1 MSQPLKDAVGICK
14 TIMRNGFDAYV
25 INARLQERILETGKE
40 REVDICCDADF
51 EDLSKLF
58 PLLEPTGAP
67 NLVGMLKE
75 GDLLIRIYPADIE
88 EGSHPESSLA
98 RFTPG
103 MIKAL
108 ENTENGLPLELACP
122 YMPRSVELYDGFA
135 NIGEGLIRFQGL
147 PDETLKQNYL
157 RAVRALRFAANF
169 QLPIEPNSWMAIVRS
184 AKRVLDYVS
193 ISDIMDEWRKVEAEN
208 MWFFVKLLYDSTIL
222 HGLIPEVAA
231 LSRVKQIKNPEDGE
245 ELVLDHTLE
254 LMRYYPEE
262 LPYDWYGVMACLFH
276 DVGKLYAA
284 EFFADQW
291 TFYHH
296 HRIGAKVTRKI
307 LTRLRF
313 MPEDIDMICH
323 LVRHHMR
330 FHFMLTDRGIRRFVA
345 LNDYPRLIE
354 ITRADIKA
362 RNGSYKEFNHNMKML
377 ERTAVPE
384 EALEP
389 LLNGHE
395 IMEFAEIK
403 PGPAVGLIRDALLQA
418 QIAGDVTSVP
428 EAVEFVR
435 SYGQREK
442 LH

>member
-25 INARLQERILETGKE
+25 INARLQEKILEGGNE
-40 REVDICCDADF
+40 REVDICSEADF

-58 PLLEPTGAP
+58 PHLKPSTSPELTG
-67 NLVGMLKE
+67 LLKE
-75 GDLLIRIYPADIE
+75 GGVLIRIYPADTE
-88 EGSHPESSLA
+88 DGSYPEGCVA
-98 RFTPG
+98 KFTPG

-108 ENTENGLPLELACP
+108 EKTKGALPLHLACP
-122 YMPRSVELYDGFA
+122 YLPKVRELYDGFA
-135 NIGEGLIRFQGL
+135 DIGEGLIRFQGL
-147 PDETLKQNYL
+147 PDEALKQNYL
-157 RAVRALRFAANF
+157 RGVRALRFAANF

-184 AKRVLDYVS
+184 ARRVLDYVS

-222 HGLIPEVAA
+222 HGLIPEVVG
-231 LSRVKQIKNPEDGE
+231 LSRVKQIKNPEEGE
-245 ELVLDHTLE
+245 EVVLDHTLE
-254 LMRYYPEE
+254 LMRRYPEE
-262 LPYDWYGVMACLFH
+262 LPYDWFGTIACLFH
-276 DVGKLYAA
+276 DVGKLYTA
-284 EFFADQW
+284 EFVDDQW
-291 TFYHH
+291 TFYQH
-296 HRIGAKVTRKI
+296 HRVGSKVTRKI
-307 LTRLRF
+307 LNRLRF
-313 MPEDIDMICH
+313 SPEETDTICH

-330 FHFMLTDRGIRRFVA
+330 FHFMLTDRGIRRFTA

-354 ITRADIKA
+354 IARADIKA

-395 IMEFAEIK
+395 IMEFAEIH
-403 PGPAVGLIRDALLQA
+403 PGPAVGLIRNALLQA

>member
-25 INARLQERILETGKE
+25 INARLQEKILEGGHE
-40 REVDICCDADF
+40 REVDICSEADF

-58 PLLEPTGAP
+58 PHLEPSGTLEVTG
-67 NLVGMLKE
+67 LLKE
-75 GDLLIRIYPADIE
+75 GGVLIRIYPADTEDGSYPE
-88 EGSHPESSLA
+88 ECVA
-98 RFTPG
+98 KFTSG

-108 ENTENGLPLELACP
+108 EKTEGALPLHLACP
-122 YMPRSVELYDGFA
+122 YLPKVREFYDGFA
-135 NIGEGLIRFQGL
+135 DIGAGLIRFQGL
-147 PDETLKQNYL
+147 PDEALKQNYL
-157 RAVRALRFAANF
+157 RGVRALRFAANF
-169 QLPIEPNSWMAIVRS
+169 HLPIEPNSWMAIVRS
-184 AKRVLDYVS
+184 ARRVLDYVS

-222 HGLIPEVAA
+222 HGLIPEVVA
-231 LSRVKQIKNPEDGE
+231 LSRVKQIKNPEEGE
-245 ELVLDHTLE
+245 EIVLAHTLE
-254 LMRYYPEE
+254 LMRRYPEE
-262 LPYDWYGVMACLFH
+262 LPYDWFGAVACLFH
-276 DVGKLYAA
+276 DVGKLYTA
-284 EFFADQW
+284 EFVGDQW
-291 TFYHH
+291 TFYQH
-296 HRIGAKVTRKI
+296 HRVGAKVTRKI
-307 LTRLRF
+307 LNRLRF
-313 MPEDIDMICH
+313 TPEETDMICH

-330 FHFMLTDRGIRRFVA
+330 FHFMLTDRGIRRFAA

-354 ITRADIKA
+354 IARADIKA

-395 IMEFAEIK
+395 IMEFAEIN
-403 PGPAVGLIRDALLQA
+403 PGPAVGLIRNALLQA

-435 SYGQREK
+435 GYGQREK